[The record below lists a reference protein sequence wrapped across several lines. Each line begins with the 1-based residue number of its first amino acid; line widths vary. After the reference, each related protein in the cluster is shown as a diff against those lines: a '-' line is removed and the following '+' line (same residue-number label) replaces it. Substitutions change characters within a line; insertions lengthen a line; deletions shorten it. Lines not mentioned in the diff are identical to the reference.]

1 MTNSNNIFEPTEYPP
16 LITQIR
22 RNLTHITEL
31 RKIKGLITETQ
42 NTAITQIRRNLTNI
56 YGIGIN
62 LLSKTVIVWKQKI
75 ISGRTYAEYLQI
87 KQNCQY
93 KLIRLQNE

>member
-1 MTNSNNIFEPTEYPP
+1 MFWSKTNIGCFSGTV
-16 LITQIR
+16 ITQIR

-56 YGIGIN
+56 YGIGTN
-62 LLSKTVIVWKQKI
+62 LLSKKVIVWKQK
-75 ISGRTYAEYLQI
+75 
-87 KQNCQY
+87 
-93 KLIRLQNE
+93 